1 MKVATLT
8 LILGMAV
15 ISGAAQI
22 KNSSTEI
29 RYLSGTGKDD
39 GVLWDF
45 FCTEGRKS
53 GTWTKI
59 PVPSNWELKGF
70 GTYQYGVDRQHNPFP
85 KEQGKYKFD
94 FSVPQ
99 SWRNRVVRIV
109 FEGSMT
115 DTEVWINGRSAGP
128 VHQGSFY
135 RFKYD
140 ITPLL
145 KFDGPNLLE
154 VTVSKESSNASV
166 NNAERLG
173 DYWNFGGIFR
183 PVYLEALPQAFIDW
197 TAIDAR
203 ADGSFSVSVNLAGD
217 LSKASRVTGQII
229 DATGWLPYFRSEK
242 G

>member
-1 MKVATLT
+1 
-8 LILGMAV
+8 
-15 ISGAAQI
+15 
-22 KNSSTEI
+22 
-29 RYLSGTGKDD
+29 
-39 GVLWDF
+39 
-45 FCTEGRKS
+45 
-53 GTWTKI
+53 
-59 PVPSNWELKGF
+59 
-70 GTYQYGVDRQHNPFP
+70 
-85 KEQGKYKFD
+85 
-94 FSVPQ
+94 
-99 SWRNRVVRIV
+99 
-109 FEGSMT
+109 MT

-183 PVYLEALPQAFIDW
+183 PVYLEALPQAFVDS

-203 ADGSFSVSVNLAGD
+203 ADGSFSVTVNIGGDVSSV
-217 LSKASRVTGQII
+217 SRVTAQI
-229 DATGWLPYFRSEK
+229 
-242 G
+242 